1 MPISRQL
8 AAIMFTDIAGY
19 TAIMGDDE
27 QKAVDLLRKN
37 RTVQYPIIESY
48 GGKWIKELGDGV
60 LASFQTATDAV
71 LCAGAI
77 QQATTTVPGLEL
89 RIGIHLG
96 DIVFENNDVFGDGV
110 NIASRLQAL
119 APIGGIW
126 VSELVHKSISNKR
139 GINSR
144 FMQEETL
151 KHVKETV
158 RIYEV
163 NIEDQQWKNSPAST
177 AASAPAKGITEK
189 SIAVLPFVNMSND
202 PEQDYFGDGIAEE
215 ILNSLVH
222 IKELKVAGRTSSFQ
236 FRSKNIDLREIGEK
250 LGVSTVMEGSVR
262 KQGNR
267 LRVTAQLINVED
279 GFHLW
284 SEKYDRDMDD
294 IFAVQ
299 DEIALAITEKL
310 KVTLLERDIRL
321 ITKTYT
327 QNSAAYDLYLKGRFN
342 LNRRGR
348 YIITGM
354 NCFQDAIAID
364 PGFAPAYAG
373 YADSCALAAFYNFSP
388 AKELMPKAKLA
399 AYKAIEIDSDLCEP
413 YTSLGF
419 YYAFYE
425 WKFAEAKKNFRKA
438 IELNPAYTVGHYW
451 YAMLYLSWVE
461 ADFKESQKEGWVAI
475 KIEPFSAIA
484 HAMQT
489 VNYYVALEYEEAVRI
504 GKQSIDLDAN
514 SYLVYKLTALAYI
527 GLQKYTEAIEM
538 IQHTL
543 RVTNRFQWSMY
554 DLIWAYSH
562 VGEHAAMQE
571 LINELHKRG
580 DKEYISPYNMALAYA
595 WSGDVESAISYLE
608 QSFEDREPVLLTIKT
623 WPNVPDNLKN
633 EPRCQELIKRIGF
646 PEREKIT

>member
-27 QKAVDLLRKN
+27 QKAVELLRKN
-37 RTVQYPIIESY
+37 RTVQHPIIERY

-77 QQATTTVPGLEL
+77 QQATTAVPGLEL

-126 VSELVHKSISNKR
+126 VSETVYKSISNKKE
-139 GINSR
+139 ISCR
-144 FMQEETL
+144 FIQEETL

-163 NIEDQQWKNSPAST
+163 NIADQQWKNPPAPTTT
-177 AASAPAKGITEK
+177 ATPVNGFTEK

-202 PEQDYFGDGIAEE
+202 PEQDYFGDGMAEE

-222 IKELKVAGRTSSFQ
+222 VKELKVAGRTSSFQ

-262 KQGNR
+262 RQGNK
-267 LRVTAQLINVED
+267 LRVTAQLINVKD

-310 KVTLLERDIRL
+310 KITLLDKDIRL

-354 NCFQDAIAID
+354 NCFLDAIAID

-399 AYKAIEIDSDLCEP
+399 AYKAIEIDRDLCEP

-438 IELNPAYTVGHYW
+438 IELNPVYTVGHYW

-475 KIEPFSAIA
+475 KTEPFSAIA

-489 VNYYVALEYEEAVRI
+489 ANYYVAREYEEAVRI
-504 GKQSIDLDAN
+504 GKVSIDLDAN
-514 SYLVYKLTALAYI
+514 SYLVYKLTALANI

-543 RVTNRFQWSMY
+543 QVTNRFQWSMY

-580 DKEYISPYNMALAYA
+580 ANEYISPFNMALAYA

-608 QSFEDREPVLLTIKT
+608 KAFEDREPILLTIKT

-633 EPRCQELIKRIGF
+633 DPRCQELIKRIGF
-646 PEREKIT
+646 PE